1 LKKFKF
7 ALQNLLDLRIK
18 QLEEKQIEFGKLQ
31 FVMRTLQ
38 NQLASFEEEKAS
50 SKSNLLTLLSS
61 KSEMDIALINAN
73 QNHILQKE
81 NDIIQ
86 KQQEIDAHQT
96 KLEEK
101 QREMIEA
108 MKAKTMLEKLKEK
121 QLNAFLKA
129 IDEVEKKELD
139 EIGLIRYAR

>member
-1 LKKFKF
+1 MKKFKF

-31 FVMRTLQ
+31 FIMRTLQ
-38 NQLASFEEEKAS
+38 NQLASLEEEKTS

>member
-1 LKKFKF
+1 MV
-7 ALQNLLDLRIK
+7 LDRI
-18 QLEEKQIEFGKLQ
+18 
-31 FVMRTLQ
+31 
-38 NQLASFEEEKAS
+38 
-50 SKSNLLTLLSS
+50 
-61 KSEMDIALINAN
+61 
-73 QNHILQKE
+73 QKE